1 MEVPTQLSELIWYLL
16 VGTAG
21 ILLYSIKAELRG
33 MRDDLKE
40 ERLGREALALEVAA
54 IKARCLAYHDVRQ
67 NLVDP
72 EGRGQ

>member
-1 MEVPTQLSELIWYLL
+1 
-16 VGTAG
+16 
-21 ILLYSIKAELRG
+21 